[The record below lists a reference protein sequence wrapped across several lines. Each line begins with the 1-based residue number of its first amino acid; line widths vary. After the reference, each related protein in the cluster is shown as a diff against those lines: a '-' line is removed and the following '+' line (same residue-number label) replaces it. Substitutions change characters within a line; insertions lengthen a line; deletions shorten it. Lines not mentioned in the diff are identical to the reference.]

1 MPYTIDA
8 ETPFNYEPGDYVF
21 VPGIRQAMLDG
32 KEEIDAKVISSQGIT
47 DIKLHFAN
55 LTQAE
60 REILVEGCLMNYY
73 RKALPK

>member
-1 MPYTIDA
+1 
-8 ETPFNYEPGDYVF
+8 
-21 VPGIRQAMLDG
+21 MLDG